1 VKQGAC
7 RNEEGNKVDSVE
19 QEAEVMVKMEPMV
32 TVEAEVSVAND
43 GSANET
49 THSLMLPS
57 KLKTEKLEENGLHEN
72 GEKNSLE
79 QSITQLLTNDATDA
93 SLNEMQD
100 PDQKVVVTDAAA
112 ATTAVAQGKSVKRQ
126 LEPARTELPVN
137 KKVRTTV
144 VIDSDGEHEEVEE
157 CVVVGSEMKRQE
169 RAKVRCQE
177 NDMKLFAGGNNSKE
191 SGEVVIV
198 GGRKEK
204 SRRIQLEKSSSGFL
218 QLLDPQ
224 VTCSFYLSMDL

>member
-1 VKQGAC
+1 
-7 RNEEGNKVDSVE
+7 
-19 QEAEVMVKMEPMV
+19 
-32 TVEAEVSVAND
+32 
-43 GSANET
+43 
-49 THSLMLPS
+49 
-57 KLKTEKLEENGLHEN
+57 LHEN
-72 GEKNSLE
+72 GENNNLE

-100 PDQKVVVTDAAA
+100 PDQKVVVTDTAA
-112 ATTAVAQGKSVKRQ
+112 ATTAVAQGKSAKRQ
-126 LEPARTELPVN
+126 LEPATTELPVN

-177 NDMKLFAGGNNSKE
+177 NDTKLFAGGNNSKE

>member
-1 VKQGAC
+1 MKNVLYI
-7 RNEEGNKVDSVE
+7 
-19 QEAEVMVKMEPMV
+19 
-32 TVEAEVSVAND
+32 
-43 GSANET
+43 SA
-49 THSLMLPS
+49 
-57 KLKTEKLEENGLHEN
+57 
-72 GEKNSLE
+72 
-79 QSITQLLTNDATDA
+79 
-93 SLNEMQD
+93 
-100 PDQKVVVTDAAA
+100 
-112 ATTAVAQGKSVKRQ
+112 
-126 LEPARTELPVN
+126 ELPVN

-157 CVVVGSEMKRQE
+157 CVVVGNEMKRQE

-177 NDMKLFAGGNNSKE
+177 NDTKPSAGGNNSKE

-224 VTCSFYLSMDL
+224 VICSFYLSMDL

>member
-1 VKQGAC
+1 
-7 RNEEGNKVDSVE
+7 
-19 QEAEVMVKMEPMV
+19 M
-32 TVEAEVSVAND
+32 
-43 GSANET
+43 
-49 THSLMLPS
+49 
-57 KLKTEKLEENGLHEN
+57 
-72 GEKNSLE
+72 
-79 QSITQLLTNDATDA
+79 
-93 SLNEMQD
+93 
-100 PDQKVVVTDAAA
+100 
-112 ATTAVAQGKSVKRQ
+112 
-126 LEPARTELPVN
+126 N

-177 NDMKLFAGGNNSKE
+177 NDTKLFAGGNNSKE

-224 VTCSFYLSMDL
+224 VTCSFYPSMDL